1 MLKTSIKLA
10 IFFVLLMLQ
19 SIVYADEIYKDKDGV
34 WRNRET
40 TGESVGRMSTT
51 IGEAYSNFWIKGPP
65 ADYFK
70 GVMQRHDRATKKSL
84 DRIMYDHQ
92 QKIAEIERKEAA
104 RKMEEE
110 AKKRVS
116 DAESYEKFDPSKA
129 VEVKSEWEYFDD
141 PR

>member
-1 MLKTSIKLA
+1 MLKLSAKLA
-10 IFFVLLMLQ
+10 VWIILFMFH
-19 SIVYADEIYKDKDGV
+19 SNTYADEIYKGKDGV

-40 TGESVGRMSTT
+40 SADSALRMSTSF
-51 IGEAYSNFWIKGPP
+51 GKAYADFWMKGPP
-65 ADYFK
+65 ADYMN

-104 RKMEEE
+104 RKTEEE

-129 VEVKSEWEYFDD
+129 AEIKSEWEFFDD